1 MKYIWKST
9 GVKEMFSSSLYI
21 LDKMRSIK
29 CIEHN
34 GKAKFVTPFVDKQ
47 IDIAEAF
54 GFEIPEGCGKRY
66 KSKSKSKERTGPP
79 TEA

>member
-1 MKYIWKST
+1 
-9 GVKEMFSSSLYI
+9 
-21 LDKMRSIK
+21 MRSIK

-66 KSKSKSKERTGPP
+66 KSKRVKAKKEPGRPRKRK
-79 TEA
+79 EVNLDS